1 MILLL
6 LLQTTVAY
14 LSLAFTIALAASL
27 LLGIAKSGI
36 KGLAVLI
43 VTGLALVY
51 GAKES
56 TGILMPLLICGD
68 ILAVIYYKRHV
79 KWIYLIKLLPWMMLG
94 VLVGVVL
101 GKDLPE
107 DLFKSGMAVIIL
119 ISVVMMYYWE
129 LKKDR
134 KVPTH
139 WSFAALM
146 GMMAGF
152 TTMVGNL
159 AGAFSN
165 IYFLA
170 IKLPKNEFIGTA
182 AWLFFIINLF
192 KIPFHIWSWG
202 TINQVSFQ
210 ISLSLIPAVI
220 AGFGLGVFLVKKIN
234 DDKYRQL
241 ILLLTGLGG
250 LAILFQ

>member
-1 MILLL
+1 
-6 LLQTTVAY
+6 
-14 LSLAFTIALAASL
+14 
-27 LLGIAKSGI
+27 
-36 KGLAVLI
+36 
-43 VTGLALVY
+43 
-51 GAKES
+51 
-56 TGILMPLLICGD
+56 MPLLICGD

-79 KWIYLIKLLPWMMLG
+79 KWIYLIKLLPWMVLG

-119 ISVVMMYYWE
+119 ISVVIMYYWE
-129 LKKDR
+129 RKKDR

-146 GMMAGF
+146 GMMGGF
-152 TTMVGNL
+152 STMVGNL

-192 KIPFHIWSWG
+192 KVPFHIWSWG
-202 TINQVSFQ
+202 TINRTSFQ

-220 AGFGLGVFLVKKIN
+220 AGFCLGIFLVKKIN
-234 DDKYRQL
+234 NDKYRQL

-250 LAILFQ
+250 LAILLQ

>member
-1 MILLL
+1 LILLL
-6 LLQTTVAY
+6 LLQTTVPY
-14 LSLAFTIALAASL
+14 LSLAFTIALGAAL

-79 KWIYLIKLLPWMMLG
+79 KWIYLIKLLPWMVLG

-129 LKKDR
+129 RKKDR

-192 KIPFHIWSWG
+192 KVPFHIWSWG
-202 TINQVSFQ
+202 TINRASFQ
-210 ISLSLIPAVI
+210 ISLSLIPTVI
-220 AGFGLGVFLVKKIN
+220 AGFCLGVFLVKKIN
-234 DDKYRQL
+234 NDKYRQL

-250 LAILFQ
+250 LAILLQ

>member
-1 MILLL
+1 LLI
-6 LLQTTVAY
+6 QNTIPY
-14 LSLAFTIALAASL
+14 LSLAFTIALSAAL
-27 LLGIAKSGI
+27 ILGIAKSGF
-36 KGLAVLI
+36 KGLAVFI
-43 VTGLALVY
+43 VTGLALVF

-79 KWIYLIKLLPWMMLG
+79 KWIYLVKLLPWMVLG
-94 VLVGVVL
+94 VLVGVLL

-107 DLFKSGMAVIIL
+107 DLFKSGMAIIIL
-119 ISVVMMYYWE
+119 ISVIMMYFWE
-129 LKKDR
+129 RKKDR
-134 KVPTH
+134 KVPKH
-139 WSFAALM
+139 WSFASLM
-146 GMMAGF
+146 GIIAGF

-170 IKLPKNEFIGTA
+170 VKLPKNEFIGTA

-192 KIPFHIWSWG
+192 KVPFHIWTWG
-202 TINQVSFQ
+202 TINWTSFQ
-210 ISLSLIPAVI
+210 ISLSLIPSVI
-220 AGFGLGVFLVKKIN
+220 GGFCLGIFLIKKIN
-234 DDKYRQL
+234 NEKYRQL

-250 LAILFQ
+250 LAILLQ

>member
-1 MILLL
+1 MI
-6 LLQTTVAY
+6 
-14 LSLAFTIALAASL
+14 AFSAAL

-36 KGLAVLI
+36 KGLAILI

-79 KWIYLIKLLPWMMLG
+79 KWVYLIKLLPWMVAG

-107 DLFKSGMAVIIL
+107 DLFKSGMAMIIL
-119 ISVVMMYYWE
+119 ISVAMMYYWE
-129 LKKDR
+129 RKKDR
-134 KVPTH
+134 KVPNH
-139 WSFAALM
+139 LSFAALM

-159 AGAFSN
+159 AGVFSN

-192 KIPFHIWSWG
+192 KVPFHIWSWG
-202 TINQVSFQ
+202 TINQASFQ

-220 AGFGLGVFLVKKIN
+220 LGFMFGVSIVKKIKN
-234 DDKYRQL
+234 DRYRQL

-250 LAILFQ
+250 LTIFFQ

>member
-1 MILLL
+1 MI
-6 LLQTTVAY
+6 
-14 LSLAFTIALAASL
+14 AFSAAL

-36 KGLAVLI
+36 KGLAILI

-79 KWIYLIKLLPWMMLG
+79 KWIYLIKLLPWMVAG

-119 ISVVMMYYWE
+119 ISVAMMYYWE
-129 LKKDR
+129 RKKER
-134 KVPTH
+134 KVPNH
-139 WSFAALM
+139 LSFAALM

-159 AGAFSN
+159 AGVFSN

-192 KIPFHIWSWG
+192 KVPFHIWSWG
-202 TINQVSFQ
+202 TINPASFQ

-220 AGFGLGVFLVKKIN
+220 LGFMFGVSIVKKIKN
-234 DDKYRQL
+234 DRYRQL

-250 LAILFQ
+250 LTIFFQ

>member
-1 MILLL
+1 MFLKSTIPD
-6 LLQTTVAY
+6 
-14 LSLAFTIALAASL
+14 LSIAFLIAMGCAI

-36 KGLAVLI
+36 KGLAILI

-56 TGILMPLLICGD
+56 TGILMPMLICGD
-68 ILAVIYYKRHV
+68 IMAVIYYKRHV
-79 KWIYLIKLLPWMMLG
+79 KWIYLIKLLPWMILG
-94 VLVGVVL
+94 VLIGVFL

-107 DLFKSGMAVIIL
+107 DLFKSGMAFIII
-119 ISVVMMYYWE
+119 ISVIMMYYWE
-129 LKKDR
+129 RKKDGM
-134 KVPTH
+134 VTNH
-139 WSFAALM
+139 WSFVALM

-192 KIPFHIWSWG
+192 KVPFHIWSWG
-202 TINQVSFQ
+202 TINLASFQ
-210 ISLSLIPAVI
+210 ISMTLIPIVI
-220 AGFGLGVFLVKKIN
+220 LGFGLGVFMVKRIN
-234 DDKYRQL
+234 NVKYRQL
-241 ILLLTGLGG
+241 ILVLTGLGG
-250 LAILFQ
+250 LAILLQ

>member
-1 MILLL
+1 L

>member
-1 MILLL
+1 MA
-6 LLQTTVAY
+6 LQTAVPY
-14 LSLAFTIALAASL
+14 FSLAFLLALGCAL

-43 VTGLALVY
+43 VTGLALIY

-56 TGILMPLLICGD
+56 TGILMPLLTCGD

-79 KWIYLIKLLPWMMLG
+79 KWVYLLKLLPWMVLG
-94 VLVGVVL
+94 VLAGVVS

-119 ISVVMMYYWE
+119 LSVAMMYYWE
-129 LKKDR
+129 RKKDR

-192 KIPFHIWSWG
+192 KVPFHLWVWE
-202 TINQVSFQ
+202 TMNQESLK
-210 ISLSLIPAVI
+210 ISLTLIPAVI
-220 AGFGLGVFLVKKIN
+220 SGLFLGVFLVKKIN
-234 DDKYRQL
+234 NDKYRKL
-241 ILLLTGLGG
+241 ILIFTGLGG

>member
-1 MILLL
+1 MVSLL
-6 LLQTTVAY
+6 LLQNTVPF
-14 LSLAFTIALAASL
+14 LSLAFTISLGAALI
-27 LLGIAKSGI
+27 LGIAKSGI

-43 VTGLALVY
+43 VTGFALVY

-68 ILAVIYYKRHV
+68 ILAVIYYNRHV
-79 KWIYLIKLLPWMMLG
+79 KWIYLIKLLPWMAAG
-94 VLVGVVL
+94 VLAGVLL
-101 GKDLPE
+101 GKNLPE
-107 DLFKSGMAVIIL
+107 DLFKSGIAIIIL
-119 ISVVMMYYWE
+119 ISVVMMYFWE
-129 LKKDR
+129 RKKDR

-146 GMMAGF
+146 GIIAGF

-182 AWLFFIINLF
+182 AWLFFIINVF
-192 KIPFHIWSWG
+192 KVPFHIWSWG
-202 TINQVSFQ
+202 TINEESFQ
-210 ISLSLIPAVI
+210 ISLSLIPTVI
-220 AGFGLGVFLVKKIN
+220 LGFGLGVILVRKIKN
-234 DDKYRQL
+234 KSYRQL

-250 LAILFQ
+250 IAILFQ

>member
-1 MILLL
+1 M
-6 LLQTTVAY
+6 
-14 LSLAFTIALAASL
+14 
-27 LLGIAKSGI
+27 GISKSGI

-43 VTGLALVY
+43 VTGLALIY

-68 ILAVIYYKRHV
+68 ILAVIYYKRYV
-79 KWIYLIKLLPWMMLG
+79 KWVYLIKLLPWMVAG

-107 DLFKSGMAVIIL
+107 DFFKSGMAVIIL
-119 ISVVMMYYWE
+119 ISVAMMYYWE
-129 LKKDR
+129 RKKDR

-146 GMMAGF
+146 GIMAGF

-192 KIPFHIWSWG
+192 KVPFHIWSWG
-202 TINQVSFQ
+202 TINLASFQ

-220 AGFGLGVFLVKKIN
+220 MGFMLGVSIVKKIKN
-234 DDKYRQL
+234 DRYRQL

-250 LAILFQ
+250 LAIFFQ

>member
-1 MILLL
+1 MI
-6 LLQTTVAY
+6 
-14 LSLAFTIALAASL
+14 AFSAAL

-36 KGLAVLI
+36 KGLAILI

-79 KWIYLIKLLPWMMLG
+79 KWVYLIKLLPWMVAG

-119 ISVVMMYYWE
+119 ISVAMMYYWE
-129 LKKDR
+129 RKKDR
-134 KVPTH
+134 KVPNH
-139 WSFAALM
+139 LSFAALM
-146 GMMAGF
+146 GIMAGF

-159 AGAFSN
+159 AGVFSN

-192 KIPFHIWSWG
+192 KVPFHIWSWG
-202 TINQVSFQ
+202 TINLASFQ

-220 AGFGLGVFLVKKIN
+220 LGFVFGVSIVKKIKN
-234 DDKYRQL
+234 DRYRQL

-250 LAILFQ
+250 LTIFFQ

>member
-1 MILLL
+1 MA
-6 LLQTTVAY
+6 LQTAVPY
-14 LSLAFTIALAASL
+14 FSLAFLLALGCAL

-43 VTGLALVY
+43 VTGLALIY

-56 TGILMPLLICGD
+56 TGILMPLLICGY
-68 ILAVIYYKRHV
+68 IFAVIYYKRHV
-79 KWIYLIKLLPWMMLG
+79 KWVYLLKLLPLMVLG
-94 VLVGVVL
+94 VLAGVVS

-119 ISVVMMYYWE
+119 LSVAMMYYWE
-129 LKKDR
+129 RKKDR

-192 KIPFHIWSWG
+192 KVPFHLWVWE
-202 TINQVSFQ
+202 TMNQESLK
-210 ISLSLIPAVI
+210 ISLTLIPAVI
-220 AGFGLGVFLVKKIN
+220 SGLFLGVFLVKKIN
-234 DDKYRQL
+234 NDKYRKL
-241 ILLLTGLGG
+241 ILIFTGLGG

>member
-1 MILLL
+1 MGC
-6 LLQTTVAY
+6 A
-14 LSLAFTIALAASL
+14 L

-68 ILAVIYYKRHV
+68 IFAVIYYKRHV
-79 KWIYLIKLLPWMMLG
+79 KWVYLIKLLPWMVLG
-94 VLVGVVL
+94 VLIGVFL

-107 DLFKSGMAVIIL
+107 DLFKSGMATIIL
-119 ISVVMMYYWE
+119 ISVAMMYYWE
-129 LKKDR
+129 RKKDR
-134 KVPTH
+134 KIPTH

-192 KIPFHIWSWG
+192 KVPFHILVWK
-202 TINQVSFQ
+202 TINIDSIK
-210 ISLSLIPAVI
+210 ISASLIPFVI
-220 AGFGLGVFLVKKIN
+220 LGFLVGVEIVKRIKN
-234 DDKYRQL
+234 DNYRKL
-241 ILLLTGLGG
+241 ILLFTALGG
-250 LAILFQ
+250 IAILFK

>member
-1 MILLL
+1 M
-6 LLQTTVAY
+6 LLQTTVPY
-14 LSLAFTIALAASL
+14 LSIAFIIAFSAAL

-56 TGILMPLLICGD
+56 TGILMPMLICGD

-79 KWIYLIKLLPWMMLG
+79 KWVYLIKLLPWMVVG
-94 VLVGVVL
+94 VLIGVVL

-107 DLFKSGMAVIIL
+107 DLFKFGMALIIL
-119 ISVVMMYYWE
+119 ISVAMMYYWE
-129 LKKDR
+129 RNKDR

-182 AWLFFIINLF
+182 AWLFFIINFF
-192 KIPFHIWSWG
+192 KVPFHIWSWG
-202 TINQVSFQ
+202 TINLTSFQ

-220 AGFGLGVFLVKKIN
+220 LGFMLGVSIVKKIKN
-234 DDKYRQL
+234 DRYRQL

-250 LAILFQ
+250 LAIFFQ

>member
-1 MILLL
+1 LVSLL
-6 LLQTTVAY
+6 LLQNTVPF
-14 LSLAFTIALAASL
+14 LSLAFTISLGAALI
-27 LLGIAKSGI
+27 LGIAKSGI

-43 VTGLALVY
+43 VTGFALVY

-68 ILAVIYYKRHV
+68 ILAVIYYNRHV
-79 KWIYLIKLLPWMMLG
+79 KWIYLIKLLPWMAAG
-94 VLVGVVL
+94 VLAGVLL
-101 GKDLPE
+101 GKNLPE
-107 DLFKSGMAVIIL
+107 DLFKSGIAIIIL
-119 ISVVMMYYWE
+119 ISVVMMYFWE
-129 LKKDR
+129 RKKDR

-146 GMMAGF
+146 GIIAGF

-182 AWLFFIINLF
+182 AWLFFIINVF
-192 KIPFHIWSWG
+192 KVPFHIWSWG
-202 TINQVSFQ
+202 TINEESFQ
-210 ISLSLIPAVI
+210 ISLSLIPTVI
-220 AGFGLGVFLVKKIN
+220 LGFGLGVILVRKIKN
-234 DDKYRQL
+234 KSYRQL

-250 LAILFQ
+250 IAILFQ

>member
-1 MILLL
+1 MA
-6 LLQTTVAY
+6 LQTAVPY
-14 LSLAFTIALAASL
+14 FSLAFLLALGCAL

-43 VTGLALVY
+43 VTGLALIY

-79 KWIYLIKLLPWMMLG
+79 KWVYLLKLLPWMVLG
-94 VLVGVVL
+94 VLAGVVS

-119 ISVVMMYYWE
+119 LSVAMMYYWE
-129 LKKDR
+129 RKKDR

-159 AGAFSN
+159 AGAFYN

-192 KIPFHIWSWG
+192 KVPFHLWVWE
-202 TINQVSFQ
+202 TMNQESLK
-210 ISLSLIPAVI
+210 ISLTLIPAVI
-220 AGFGLGVFLVKKIN
+220 SGLFLGVFLVKKIN
-234 DDKYRQL
+234 NDKYRKL
-241 ILLLTGLGG
+241 ILIFTGLGG

>member
-1 MILLL
+1 MI
-6 LLQTTVAY
+6 
-14 LSLAFTIALAASL
+14 
-27 LLGIAKSGI
+27 
-36 KGLAVLI
+36 
-43 VTGLALVY
+43 
-51 GAKES
+51 
-56 TGILMPLLICGD
+56 
-68 ILAVIYYKRHV
+68 
-79 KWIYLIKLLPWMMLG
+79 LG
-94 VLVGVVL
+94 VLTGVVL

-107 DLFKSGMAVIIL
+107 DLFKSGMAFIIL
-119 ISVVMMYYWE
+119 ISVIMMYYWE
-129 LKKDR
+129 RKKDR

-192 KIPFHIWSWG
+192 KVPFHIWSWG
-202 TINQVSFQ
+202 TINWASFQ
-210 ISLSLIPAVI
+210 ISMGLIPTVI

-234 DDKYRQL
+234 NDKYRQL
-241 ILLLTGLGG
+241 ILVLTGLGG
-250 LAILFQ
+250 LAILLQ

>member
-1 MILLL
+1 M

-14 LSLAFTIALAASL
+14 LSLAFTIALGAAL

-79 KWIYLIKLLPWMMLG
+79 KWIYLIKLLPWMVLG

-119 ISVVMMYYWE
+119 ISVVIMYYWE
-129 LKKDR
+129 RKKDR